1 MKKIYYLFFVLIISL
16 WAFTCKS
23 SQKSNQVKIQEQKK
37 DSVSSIKPVIKSD
50 TNNYR
55 ITVSF
60 YSKGGGVDDKIM
72 EKYNKFI
79 KDFEKKKGIT
89 LKYEVTPWGK
99 EGETDY
105 CFKLLELSTTDQD
118 QFVKESKELLKESSL
133 VTVEE
138 NTICRHK
145 K

>member
-60 YSKGGGVDDKIM
+60 YSKGGGVVDKIM